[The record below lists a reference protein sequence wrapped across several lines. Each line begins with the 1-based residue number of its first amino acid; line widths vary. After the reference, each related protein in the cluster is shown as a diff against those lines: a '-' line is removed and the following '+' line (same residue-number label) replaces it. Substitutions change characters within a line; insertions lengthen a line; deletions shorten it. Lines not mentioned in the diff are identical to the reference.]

1 MLKGAQK
8 KMVMLRTA
16 DSSIFEAAY
25 FILRD
30 DADAPAKGKQP
41 TMLEEA
47 NRILNQ
53 SFTSRSTAQKKQPGR
68 LRAFLR
74 RMLLF
79 LLGFLLGAGL
89 CILLVAL
96 LR

>member
-8 KMVMLRTA
+8 RMVMLRTPNN
-16 DSSIFEAAY
+16 SIFEAAY

-30 DADAPAKGKQP
+30 DTDVPAKGKQP

-47 NRILNQ
+47 NRILDQ
-53 SFTSRSTAQKKQPGR
+53 SFTPRSALKKKQPGR

-74 RMLLF
+74 RMLLL
-79 LLGFLLGAGL
+79 LLGFVLGVGL